1 MLRAMEQMSRI
12 SSRDVECE
20 AKNTSA
26 QRERELSSRNN
37 SAQDSQR
44 LSDQEVCV

>member
-26 QRERELSSRNN
+26 QRGESLAPETT
-37 SAQDSQR
+37 AYR
-44 LSDQEVCV
+44 LSKAE